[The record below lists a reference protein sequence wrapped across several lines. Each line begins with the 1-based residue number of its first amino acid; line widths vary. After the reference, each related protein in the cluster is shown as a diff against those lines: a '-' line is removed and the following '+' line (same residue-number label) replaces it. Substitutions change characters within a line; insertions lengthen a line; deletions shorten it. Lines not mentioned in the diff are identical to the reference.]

1 MQEAGLM
8 LEFVS
13 RVRHDQVH
21 IVESMQVPTEN
32 AQSFSFEINGF

>member
-1 MQEAGLM
+1 M

-32 AQSFSFEINGF
+32 APLNSFEINGF